1 MSIFVTTEPL
11 AYQLVPAYRCAVLFY
26 DVDAVSEDE
35 FEEAA
40 EEAVEEEAEAEASEV
55 ASDSDDSKKIR
66 ELEDRYVRL
75 FAEYDNFRKRT
86 SKEKDDLYAS
96 AVVEVTKQWLSVLDN
111 IDRALDAAKALAAD
125 EAEET
130 EKEDKMLQGLEL
142 IKKQAQDVLAKIDVT
157 EIECERGTKFDPN
170 LHEAVMHTEDDSL
183 GENEI
188 AQVFQKGFILKD
200 RVVRHAVVQ
209 VAN

>member
-1 MSIFVTTEPL
+1 MIDDEND
-11 AYQLVPAYRCAVLFY
+11 VLEFP
-26 DVDAVSEDE
+26 EDE
-35 FEEAA
+35 EPTIDDIDQDPED
-40 EEAVEEEAEAEASEV
+40 EDEEAELEAG
-55 ASDSDDSKKIR
+55 ADDSARIK

-86 SKEKDDLYAS
+86 AKEKEDLYSS

-111 IDRALDAAKALAAD
+111 IDRALDAARTAA
-125 EAEET
+125 AEDGET
-130 EKEDKMLQGLEL
+130 DGTEDKMLQGLEL
-142 IKKQAQDVLAKIDVT
+142 IKKQAQDVLAKINVT
-157 EIECERGTKFDPN
+157 EIECERGTAFDPN

-183 GENEI
+183 GENEV
-188 AQVFQKGFILKD
+188 AQVFQKGYILKD

>member
-1 MSIFVTTEPL
+1 MLDDEND
-11 AYQLVPAYRCAVLFY
+11 VLECPEDTDEIEELDPEEVFEE
-26 DVDAVSEDE
+26 VDA
-35 FEEAA
+35 EEKADDK
-40 EEAVEEEAEAEASEV
+40 
-55 ASDSDDSKKIR
+55 ASDDAAKIR

-86 SKEKDDLYAS
+86 TKEKEDLYAS

-111 IDRALDAAKALAAD
+111 IDRAIDAAKAQQGD
-125 EAEET
+125 GVDEET
-130 EKEDKMLQGLEL
+130 EDKMLQGLEL

>member
-1 MSIFVTTEPL
+1 MLDDEND
-11 AYQLVPAYRCAVLFY
+11 VLEFPE
-26 DVDAVSEDE
+26 DTDEIEELDPEEVFEEVDA
-35 FEEAA
+35 EEKADDK
-40 EEAVEEEAEAEASEV
+40 
-55 ASDSDDSKKIR
+55 ASDDAAKIR

-86 SKEKDDLYAS
+86 TKEKEELYAS

-111 IDRALDAAKALAAD
+111 IDRAIDAAKAQQGDGVD
-125 EAEET
+125 EEA
-130 EKEDKMLQGLEL
+130 EDKMLQGLEL

>member
-1 MSIFVTTEPL
+1 MIDDEND
-11 AYQLVPAYRCAVLFY
+11 VLEFP
-26 DVDAVSEDE
+26 EDE
-35 FEEAA
+35 EPTIDDIDQDPGDED
-40 EEAVEEEAEAEASEV
+40 EEAELEAG
-55 ASDSDDSKKIR
+55 ADDSARIK

-86 SKEKDDLYAS
+86 AKEKEDLYSS

-111 IDRALDAAKALAAD
+111 IDRALDAAKVAA
-125 EAEET
+125 AEDGEVDGT
-130 EKEDKMLQGLEL
+130 EDKMLQGLEL
-142 IKKQAQDVLAKIDVT
+142 IKKQAQDVLAKINVT
-157 EIECERGTKFDPN
+157 EIECERGTAFDPN

-183 GENEI
+183 GENEV
-188 AQVFQKGFILKD
+188 AQVFQKGYILKD

>member
-1 MSIFVTTEPL
+1 MLDDEND
-11 AYQLVPAYRCAVLFY
+11 VLEFPE
-26 DVDAVSEDE
+26 DTDEVEELDSEEVFEEVDA
-35 FEEAA
+35 EEKADDK
-40 EEAVEEEAEAEASEV
+40 
-55 ASDSDDSKKIR
+55 ASDDAAKIR

-86 SKEKDDLYAS
+86 TKEKEDLYAS

-111 IDRALDAAKALAAD
+111 IDRAIDAAKAQQGD
-125 EAEET
+125 GVDEET
-130 EKEDKMLQGLEL
+130 EDKMLQGLEL

>member
-1 MSIFVTTEPL
+1 MLDDEKDVLEF
-11 AYQLVPAYRCAVLFY
+11 PADD

-40 EEAVEEEAEAEASEV
+40 EEAVEEEADAEAVE
-55 ASDSDDSKKIR
+55 AAADSDDSKKIR

-96 AVVEVTKQWLSVLDN
+96 AVAEVTKQWLSVLDN
-111 IDRALDAAKALAAD
+111 IDRALDAARTAVAD

-142 IKKQAQDVLAKIDVT
+142 IKKQAQDVLAKINVT
-157 EIECERGTKFDPN
+157 EIECERGTVFDPN
-170 LHEAVMHTEDDSL
+170 LHEAVMHTEDDTL
-183 GENEI
+183 GENQV
-188 AQVFQKGFILKD
+188 AQVFQKGYILKD

>member
-1 MSIFVTTEPL
+1 MIDDEND
-11 AYQLVPAYRCAVLFY
+11 VLEFP
-26 DVDAVSEDE
+26 EDE
-35 FEEAA
+35 EPTIDDIDQDPED
-40 EEAVEEEAEAEASEV
+40 EDEEAELEAG
-55 ASDSDDSKKIR
+55 ADDSARIK

-86 SKEKDDLYAS
+86 AKEKEDLYSS

-111 IDRALDAAKALAAD
+111 IDRALDAAKAAAAENGEVD
-125 EAEET
+125 ET
-130 EKEDKMLQGLEL
+130 EDKMLQGLEL
-142 IKKQAQDVLAKIDVT
+142 IKKQAQDVLAKINVT
-157 EIECERGTKFDPN
+157 EIECERGTAFDPN

-183 GENEI
+183 GENEV
-188 AQVFQKGFILKD
+188 AQVFQKGYILKD

>member
-1 MSIFVTTEPL
+1 MIDDEND
-11 AYQLVPAYRCAVLFY
+11 VLEFP
-26 DVDAVSEDE
+26 EDE
-35 FEEAA
+35 EPTIDDIDQDPED
-40 EEAVEEEAEAEASEV
+40 EDEEAELESGA
-55 ASDSDDSKKIR
+55 DDSARIK

-86 SKEKDDLYAS
+86 AKEKEDLYSS

-111 IDRALDAAKALAAD
+111 IERALDAAKAAAAEDGETD
-125 EAEET
+125 ET
-130 EKEDKMLQGLEL
+130 EDKMLQGLEL
-142 IKKQAQDVLAKIDVT
+142 IKKQAQDVLAKINVT
-157 EIECERGTKFDPN
+157 EIECERGTAFDPN

-183 GENEI
+183 GENEV
-188 AQVFQKGFILKD
+188 AQVFQKGYILKD

>member
-1 MSIFVTTEPL
+1 MLDDEKDVLEF
-11 AYQLVPAYRCAVLFY
+11 PADD

-35 FEEAA
+35 FDEAV

-55 ASDSDDSKKIR
+55 ASDSDESKKIR

-142 IKKQAQDVLAKIDVT
+142 IKKQAQDVLAKINVT
-157 EIECERGTKFDPN
+157 EIECERGTAFDPN

-183 GENEI
+183 GENQI
-188 AQVFQKGFILKD
+188 AQVFQKGYILKD

>member
-1 MSIFVTTEPL
+1 MLDDEKDVLEFPEDTEEKEEL
-11 AYQLVPAYRCAVLFY
+11 DEL
-26 DVDAVSEDE
+26 DNEEVSEQADE
-35 FEEAA
+35 EQA
-40 EEAVEEEAEAEASEV
+40 EEK
-55 ASDSDDSKKIR
+55 DSDDSAKIR

-111 IDRALDAAKALAAD
+111 IDRALDAARTAAAD

-130 EKEDKMLQGLEL
+130 EKEDKMLQGLDL
-142 IKKQAQDVLAKIDVT
+142 IRKQAMDVLAKIDVS
-157 EIECERGTKFDPN
+157 EIECGRGTKFDPN

-183 GENEI
+183 GENEV
-188 AQVFQKGFILKD
+188 AQVFQKGYILKD

>member
-1 MSIFVTTEPL
+1 MLDDEKDVLEF
-11 AYQLVPAYRCAVLFY
+11 PADD

-35 FEEAA
+35 FDEAA
-40 EEAVEEEAEAEASEV
+40 EEAVEEEAEAETSEV

-111 IDRALDAAKALAAD
+111 IDRAIDAAKTLAAD

-130 EKEDKMLQGLEL
+130 VKEDKMLQGLDL
-142 IKKQAQDVLAKIDVT
+142 IKKQAQDVLAKINVT
-157 EIECERGTKFDPN
+157 EIECERGTAFNPN

-183 GENEI
+183 GENQI
-188 AQVFQKGFILKD
+188 AQVFQKGYILKD

>member
-1 MSIFVTTEPL
+1 MDDEKDVLEF
-11 AYQLVPAYRCAVLFY
+11 PADD
-26 DVDAVSEDE
+26 DVNAVSEDE
-35 FEEAA
+35 FDEAA

-142 IKKQAQDVLAKIDVT
+142 IKKQAQDVLAKINVT
-157 EIECERGTKFDPN
+157 EIECERGTAFDPN

-183 GENEI
+183 GENQI
-188 AQVFQKGFILKD
+188 AQVFQKGYILKD

>member
-1 MSIFVTTEPL
+1 MTDDENEVLEFPEDDEPTIDDIDL
-11 AYQLVPAYRCAVLFY
+11 EQDP
-26 DVDAVSEDE
+26 EDE
-35 FEEAA
+35 EED
-40 EEAVEEEAEAEASEV
+40 EELEAGA
-55 ASDSDDSKKIR
+55 DDSARIK

-86 SKEKDDLYAS
+86 AKEKEDLYAN

-111 IDRALDAAKALAAD
+111 IDRAIDAAKAAAAEDGEVD
-125 EAEET
+125 ET
-130 EKEDKMLQGLEL
+130 EDKMLQGLEL
-142 IKKQAQDVLAKIDVT
+142 IKKQAADVLAKINVT
-157 EIECERGTKFDPN
+157 EIECERGTAFDPN

-183 GENEI
+183 GENEV
-188 AQVFQKGFILKD
+188 AQVFQKGYILKD

>member
-1 MSIFVTTEPL
+1 MLDDEND
-11 AYQLVPAYRCAVLFY
+11 VLEFPE
-26 DVDAVSEDE
+26 DTDEIEELDSEEVSE
-35 FEEAA
+35 EADA
-40 EEAVEEEAEAEASEV
+40 EEKADDK
-55 ASDSDDSKKIR
+55 ASDDAAKIR

-86 SKEKDDLYAS
+86 TKEKEDLYAS

-111 IDRALDAAKALAAD
+111 IDRAIDAAKAQQGGGID
-125 EAEET
+125 EEA
-130 EKEDKMLQGLEL
+130 EDKMLQGLEL

-170 LHEAVMHTEDDSL
+170 LHEAVMHMEDDSL

>member
-1 MSIFVTTEPL
+1 MLDDEND
-11 AYQLVPAYRCAVLFY
+11 VLEFPE
-26 DVDAVSEDE
+26 DTDEIEELDPEEVFEEVDA
-35 FEEAA
+35 EEKADDK
-40 EEAVEEEAEAEASEV
+40 
-55 ASDSDDSKKIR
+55 ASDDAAKIR

-86 SKEKDDLYAS
+86 TKEKEDLYAS

-111 IDRALDAAKALAAD
+111 IDRAIDAAKAQQGDGID
-125 EAEET
+125 EEA
-130 EKEDKMLQGLEL
+130 EDKMLQGLEL

>member
-1 MSIFVTTEPL
+1 MIDDEND
-11 AYQLVPAYRCAVLFY
+11 VLEFP
-26 DVDAVSEDE
+26 EDE
-35 FEEAA
+35 EPTIDDIDQDPED
-40 EEAVEEEAEAEASEV
+40 EDEEAELEAG
-55 ASDSDDSKKIR
+55 ADDSARIK

-86 SKEKDDLYAS
+86 AKEKEDLYSS

-111 IDRALDAAKALAAD
+111 IDRALDAAKAQQGDGVD
-125 EAEET
+125 EEA
-130 EKEDKMLQGLEL
+130 EDKMLQGLEL
-142 IKKQAQDVLAKIDVT
+142 IKKQAQDVLAKINVT
-157 EIECERGTKFDPN
+157 EIECERGTAFDPN

-183 GENEI
+183 GENEV
-188 AQVFQKGFILKD
+188 AQVFQKGYILKD

>member
-1 MSIFVTTEPL
+1 MLDDEKDVLEF
-11 AYQLVPAYRCAVLFY
+11 PADD
-26 DVDAVSEDE
+26 DVNAVSEDE
-35 FEEAA
+35 FDEAA

-142 IKKQAQDVLAKIDVT
+142 IKKQAQDVLAKINVT
-157 EIECERGTKFDPN
+157 EIECERGTAFDPN

-183 GENEI
+183 GENQI
-188 AQVFQKGFILKD
+188 AQVFQKGYILKD

-209 VAN
+209 VSN

>member
-1 MSIFVTTEPL
+1 MLDDEKDVLEF
-11 AYQLVPAYRCAVLFY
+11 PADD

-40 EEAVEEEAEAEASEV
+40 EEAVEEEAEAEAVE
-55 ASDSDDSKKIR
+55 AADSDDSKKIR

-96 AVVEVTKQWLSVLDN
+96 AVAEVTKQWLSVLDN
-111 IDRALDAAKALAAD
+111 IDRALDAARTAVAD

-142 IKKQAQDVLAKIDVT
+142 IKKQAQDVLAKINVT
-157 EIECERGTKFDPN
+157 EIECERGTVFDPN
-170 LHEAVMHTEDDSL
+170 LHEAVMHTEDDTL
-183 GENEI
+183 GENQV
-188 AQVFQKGFILKD
+188 AQVFQKGYILKD

>member
-1 MSIFVTTEPL
+1 MLDDEND
-11 AYQLVPAYRCAVLFY
+11 VLEFPE
-26 DVDAVSEDE
+26 DTDEIEELDPEEVFEEVDA
-35 FEEAA
+35 EEKADDK
-40 EEAVEEEAEAEASEV
+40 
-55 ASDSDDSKKIR
+55 ASDDAAKIR

-86 SKEKDDLYAS
+86 TKEKEDLYAS

-111 IDRALDAAKALAAD
+111 IDRAIDAAKAQQGDGVD
-125 EAEET
+125 EKA
-130 EKEDKMLQGLEL
+130 EDKMLQGLEL

-157 EIECERGTKFDPN
+157 EIECGRGTKFDPN

>member
-1 MSIFVTTEPL
+1 MTDDENEVLEFPEDDEPTIDDIDL
-11 AYQLVPAYRCAVLFY
+11 EQDP
-26 DVDAVSEDE
+26 EDE
-35 FEEAA
+35 EED
-40 EEAVEEEAEAEASEV
+40 EELEAGADESARI
-55 ASDSDDSKKIR
+55 K

-86 SKEKDDLYAS
+86 AKEKEDLYAS

-111 IDRALDAAKALAAD
+111 IDRALDAAKAAAAKDGEVD
-125 EAEET
+125 ET
-130 EKEDKMLQGLEL
+130 EDKMLQGLEL
-142 IKKQAQDVLAKIDVT
+142 IKKQAADVLAKINVT
-157 EIECERGTKFDPN
+157 EIECERGTAFDPN

-183 GENEI
+183 GENEV
-188 AQVFQKGFILKD
+188 AQVFQKGYILKD

>member
-1 MSIFVTTEPL
+1 MLDDEKDVLEF
-11 AYQLVPAYRCAVLFY
+11 PA
-26 DVDAVSEDE
+26 DDEVDAVSEDE

-40 EEAVEEEAEAEASEV
+40 EEAVEEEAEAETEEA

-142 IKKQAQDVLAKIDVT
+142 IKKQAQDVLAKINVT
-157 EIECERGTKFDPN
+157 EIECERGTAFDPN

-183 GENEI
+183 GENQI
-188 AQVFQKGFILKD
+188 AQVFQKGYILKD

>member
-1 MSIFVTTEPL
+1 M
-11 AYQLVPAYRCAVLFY
+11 R
-26 DVDAVSEDE
+26 EDE
-35 FEEAA
+35 NDVLEFPEDDEPTIDDIDLDQDL
-40 EEAVEEEAEAEASEV
+40 EDEDEEEELESGA
-55 ASDSDDSKKIR
+55 DDQARIK

-86 SKEKDDLYAS
+86 AKEKDDLYSS
-96 AVVEVTKQWLSVLDN
+96 AVVEVTKQWLQVLDN
-111 IDRALDAAKALAAD
+111 IDRALDAAKAAVAD

-142 IKKQAQDVLAKIDVT
+142 IKKQAQDVLTKINVT
-157 EIECERGTKFDPN
+157 EIECERGTAFDPN
-170 LHEAVMHTEDDSL
+170 LHEAVMHTEDDTL
-183 GENEI
+183 GENQI
-188 AQVFQKGFILKD
+188 AQVFQKGYIMKD

>member
-1 MSIFVTTEPL
+1 MLDDEND
-11 AYQLVPAYRCAVLFY
+11 VLEFPE
-26 DVDAVSEDE
+26 DTDEIEELDSEEVSE
-35 FEEAA
+35 EADA
-40 EEAVEEEAEAEASEV
+40 EEKADDK
-55 ASDSDDSKKIR
+55 ASDDAAKIR

-86 SKEKDDLYAS
+86 TKEKEDLYAS

-111 IDRALDAAKALAAD
+111 IDRAIDAAKAQQGDGVD
-125 EAEET
+125 EEA
-130 EKEDKMLQGLEL
+130 EDKMLQGLEL

>member
-1 MSIFVTTEPL
+1 MLDDEKDVLEF
-11 AYQLVPAYRCAVLFY
+11 PADD

-40 EEAVEEEAEAEASEV
+40 EEAVEEEAEAETEEAS
-55 ASDSDDSKKIR
+55 ADSDDSKKIR

-142 IKKQAQDVLAKIDVT
+142 IKKQAQDVLAKINVT
-157 EIECERGTKFDPN
+157 EIECERGTAFDPN

-183 GENEI
+183 GENQI
-188 AQVFQKGFILKD
+188 AQVFQKGYILKD

>member
-1 MSIFVTTEPL
+1 LIDDEND
-11 AYQLVPAYRCAVLFY
+11 VLEFP
-26 DVDAVSEDE
+26 EDE
-35 FEEAA
+35 EPTIDDIDQDPGDED
-40 EEAVEEEAEAEASEV
+40 EEAELEAG
-55 ASDSDDSKKIR
+55 ADDSARIK

-86 SKEKDDLYAS
+86 AKEKEDLYSS

-111 IDRALDAAKALAAD
+111 IDRALDAAKVAA
-125 EAEET
+125 AEDGEVDGT
-130 EKEDKMLQGLEL
+130 EDKMLQGLEL
-142 IKKQAQDVLAKIDVT
+142 IKKQAQDVLAKINVT
-157 EIECERGTKFDPN
+157 EIECERGTAFDPN

-183 GENEI
+183 GENEV
-188 AQVFQKGFILKD
+188 AQVFQKGYILKD